1 MNKIFVWVKYQESQ
15 AVEIDATDCRNVNE
29 LKELV
34 KVKFPSLLGSVDSA
48 LITLC
53 TTTLSPNGT
62 VNLEPLLSWSPV
74 PLQSFNTDGSPIPLI
89 IQIIPSPKGII
100 VHWFSFISNYLSP
113 GKGKQTKGSQSS

>member
-15 AVEIDATDCRNVNE
+15 AVKVDVTDCADVDG

-53 TTTLSPNGT
+53 TTTLSQNGT
-62 VNLEPLLSWSPV
+62 VSPV
-74 PLQSFNTDGSPIPLI
+74 TLRPGLSVANLPATDDEHPLI
-89 IQIIPSPKGII
+89 IQILPSPKGII